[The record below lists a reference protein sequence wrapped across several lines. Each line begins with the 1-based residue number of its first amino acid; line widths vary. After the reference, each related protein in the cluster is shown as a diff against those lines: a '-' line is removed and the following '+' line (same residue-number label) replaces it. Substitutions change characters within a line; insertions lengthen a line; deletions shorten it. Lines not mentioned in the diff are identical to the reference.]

1 MKKFCSFVLA
11 IVMTLSL
18 CPGASAMENEA
29 EASQNADN
37 HVVFSN
43 LSQLARGES
52 IQYTAV
58 EPDGTSAVV
67 GIRRAPGYTRAG
79 GQSWQVWYKGVN
91 GSAEFY
97 MDVSNNK
104 VTAVYDYSISLLGG
118 TYSDASLTKTSTYG
132 KLTFNYKSL
141 AGIVSGTCWLKGT
154 VTGEDDQIEVTWQ
167 M

>member
-1 MKKFCSFVLA
+1 MKKTCSFVLA
-11 IVMTLSL
+11 MVMIFFL
-18 CPGASAMENEA
+18 CPSAFAAESGAGAEENTG
-29 EASQNADN
+29 N
-37 HVVFSN
+37 HVTFSH
-43 LSQLARGES
+43 LSQVAAGES
-52 IQYTAV
+52 LQYTV
-58 EPDGTSAVV
+58 IEPDGTAAMV
-67 GIRRAPGYTRAG
+67 GIRRIPAYTRASG
-79 GQSWQVWYKGVN
+79 ETWQVWYKGLN

-154 VTGEDDQIEVTWQ
+154 VTGENDEIEVTWQ